1 MSQLEDNKRTAER
14 LTINKEFESL
24 DAFVS
29 EYVAN
34 VSQSG
39 AFVRSSEPLPVGT
52 KVNLKFAVLMDGVEV
67 VEGIGKVV
75 RVHDDPSGMGVVFTE
90 LSSASRAILERMLT
104 ARTSGGEQD

>member
-90 LSSASRAILERMLT
+90 LSSPSRAILERMLT